1 MSVLIFNSS
10 KYSDIES
17 TNDSN
22 STESADEGDGAYEM
36 PDDETCFG
44 DDVDVPSVLEH
55 VEATIP
61 IISYGPHYK
70 LSRGDKYWQFKKNT
84 KWYRIQNLPAH
95 LACLLQY
102 LNLGV
107 RCLGVLL
114 YQP

>member
-1 MSVLIFNSS
+1 MSILIFNSS
-10 KYSDIES
+10 TYSDIES

-22 STESADEGDGAYEM
+22 STKSADEGDGVFEI

-44 DDVDVPSVLEH
+44 DDVDVPSGLEH

-70 LSRGDKYWQFKKNT
+70 LSRGEEVLAVM
-84 KWYRIQNLPAH
+84 KWYRIQNLSAH
-95 LACLLQY
+95 LACFLQY

>member
-10 KYSDIES
+10 TCSDIES

-22 STESADEGDGAYEM
+22 STESADEGGGVYEM

-70 LSRGDKYWQFKKNT
+70 LSRGDEILAVKEEYEMIQDTKFVCTLFFFK
-84 KWYRIQNLPAH
+84 
-95 LACLLQY
+95 
-102 LNLGV
+102 
-107 RCLGVLL
+107 
-114 YQP
+114 